1 MAFSM
6 LDTFQ
11 SFKRIM
17 CVCPCC
23 GELHRLSDL
32 GLSYQGKAPK
42 TWLDDYECKVDT
54 LQQKEEKFD
63 EKEQKLRNE
72 AAERGRK
79 RVPGMIRKSMEPCLA
94 QLKLNPYDIK
104 LISHPVDFV
113 VFEGLNDND
122 LSSITFLSKKTP
134 NLQLAALRKEVSRA
148 VEKKEYDWKTARVDS
163 EGKITY
169 E

>member
-1 MAFSM
+1 MAFTV

-23 GELHRLSDL
+23 KELHRLSDL
-32 GLSYQGKAPK
+32 SLSYRGKAPR

-54 LQQKEEKFD
+54 LEKKEEKFD
-63 EKEQKLRNE
+63 EKESKIREE

-79 RVPGMIRKSMEPCLA
+79 RVPAMIRKSMEPCLA

-104 LISHPVDFV
+104 LITHPVDFV
-113 VFEGLNDND
+113 VFEGLNDD
-122 LSSITFLSKKTP
+122 ALSSITFLSKKTP
-134 NLQLAALRKEVSRA
+134 NLQLAALRKEVKKA
-148 VEKKEYDWKTARVDS
+148 VEGKAYDWKTMRVDS
-163 EGKITY
+163 DGGITY